1 MQDRPTALELL
12 AAVREF
18 LHQEIVP
25 TLHDHRQKFR
35 TLIAEN
41 VLGIVERELAG
52 EEEDL
57 REEWWRLV
65 ALEGTP
71 AKQANPPETLATLR
85 EDIVEH
91 KHAICLRIRAGD
103 ADAGPWRREVLDYTT
118 WAVVE
123 KVRISNPRYLERVR
137 GS

>member
-18 LHQEIVP
+18 LHQEIEP

-41 VLGIVERELAG
+41 VLRIAERELAS
-52 EEEDL
+52 EEKDL
-57 REEWWRLV
+57 REEWGRLV
-65 ALEGTP
+65 ALEGTS
-71 AKQANPPETLATLR
+71 AAQVKPPETLAALR
-85 EDIVEH
+85 EDIVAR
-91 KHAICLRIRAGD
+91 KQALCSRIRQGE

-118 WAVVE
+118 WAVEE
-123 KVRISNPRYLERVR
+123 KVRIANPRYLERTR

>member
-12 AAVREF
+12 AAVRQF
-18 LHQEIVP
+18 LHEEIVP

-65 ALEGTP
+65 SLDETP
-71 AKQANPPETLATLR
+71 EKQTSPPGTLATLR
-85 EDIVEH
+85 EDIVAR
-91 KHAICLRIRAGD
+91 KRAICLRIRAGE
-103 ADAGPWRREVLDYTT
+103 ADAGPWRREVLDYLT
-118 WAVVE
+118 WAVAE
-123 KVRISNPRYLERVR
+123 KVRISNPRYYERVR